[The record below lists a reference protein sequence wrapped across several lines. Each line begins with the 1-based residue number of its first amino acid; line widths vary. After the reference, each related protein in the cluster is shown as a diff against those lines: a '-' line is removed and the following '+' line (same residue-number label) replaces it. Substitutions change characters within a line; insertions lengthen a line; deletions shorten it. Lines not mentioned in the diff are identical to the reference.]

1 MLITYNTEIMKTYL
15 CREGREKFT
24 IEAINLKDAE
34 SQVEVWN
41 AIVLGEYNP
50 STNSIKI

>member
-1 MLITYNTEIMKTYL
+1 MKTYL
-15 CREGREKFT
+15 CREGRERFT
-24 IEAINLKDAE
+24 IEAKNLKDAE

-50 STNSIKI
+50 VTKSIKI